1 MTSILPNEMRGV
13 MYISGLRGVGKSYL
27 AVQADA
33 PENLCFLDFEEKGS
47 GINKMM
53 PLGKYKSLTSEAA
66 KRYGATFKPIQ
77 LYDEIKRAFDEIE
90 SDRYT
95 VLILDNI
102 SPFEEALK
110 AEVKRNP
117 QAYGID
123 PRKAE
128 SGSFGGA
135 SPGVHYLVSGYCNH
149 AFSKGIR
156 LAIAVAH
163 TGNTWASGGIV
174 PNKYR
179 PKGVDRWQELSILS
193 LVLIPGQFAPIP
205 AALVQK
211 EQLGLIQFNT
221 EKQEH
226 DIRRRLPLRL
236 PKATF
241 AEIRRYL
248 KEPANLER
256 PATGETP
263 SEAERDPFSDKFS
276 KEQLEYIGLSAKIE
290 ARKASENNGTTG
302 APTVGEPPAEP
313 RTLTELLSKAQMSP
327 DAIATLLNVPV
338 VEVYTWSTKELA
350 SKAWERIQAAQTK
363 AGQ

>member
-1 MTSILPNEMRGV
+1 M
-13 MYISGLRGVGKSYL
+13 
-27 AVQADA
+27 
-33 PENLCFLDFEEKGS
+33 
-47 GINKMM
+47 
-53 PLGKYKSLTSEAA
+53 
-66 KRYGATFKPIQ
+66 
-77 LYDEIKRAFDEIE
+77 E

-95 VLILDNI
+95 VLVLDNI

-135 SPGVHYLVSGYCNH
+135 NPGVHYLVSGYCNH
-149 AFSKGIR
+149 AFARGVR
-156 LAIAVAH
+156 LVIAVAH

-179 PKGVDRWQELSILS
+179 AKGVERWQELSILS
-193 LVLIPGQFAPIP
+193 LVLIPGQFAPVP

-211 EQLGLIQFNT
+211 EQLGLIQFNA
-221 EKQEH
+221 EKREH
-226 DIRRRLPLRL
+226 EIKRRLPLRL

-248 KEPANLER
+248 KEPANLEH

-263 SEAERDPFSDKFS
+263 SEAERDPFSDRFS
-276 KEQLEYIGLSAKIE
+276 KEQLEYIELSARIE
-290 ARKASENNGTTG
+290 ARKAAETN
-302 APTVGEPPAEP
+302 AATVAESPAEP
-313 RTLTELLSKAQMSP
+313 HTLAELFSKAQMSP
-327 DAIATLLNVPV
+327 D
-338 VEVYTWSTKELA
+338 ELCKVLGVA
-350 SKAWERIQAAQTK
+350 NINEIEDFPGAWAKIQQTK
-363 AGQ
+363 VG